1 MQESK
6 KMDMNLNSIPD
17 PGEFEEAH
25 HKVVGTLPWDA
36 HEVNSYARENGFDQE
51 SFSIPDE
58 LDKEGWRNFPQDR
71 PKGVPIVPK
80 IGGRKNYMDFQQ
92 HSNVARPKDVI
103 EKYRDKGVG
112 NKF

>member
-6 KMDMNLNSIPD
+6 KMDRNLNSIPD

-36 HEVNSYARENGFDQE
+36 HEVNGYARENGFDQE

-58 LDKEGWRNFPQDR
+58 LDKEGWRNYRLDR

-80 IGGRKNYMDFQQ
+80 ISGRKDSMDFQR
-92 HSNVARPKDVI
+92 HSNVAQPKDLI
-103 EKYRDKGVG
+103 EKYRDKNVG
-112 NKF
+112 TKI

>member
-6 KMDMNLNSIPD
+6 YMDRNLNSIPD
-17 PGEFEEAH
+17 PDDFEDAH

-36 HEVNSYARENGFDQE
+36 HEVNGYARENGFDQE

-58 LDKEGWRNFPQDR
+58 LDKEGWRNSPQDR

-80 IGGRKNYMDFQQ
+80 ISGRKDSMDFQR
-92 HSNVARPKDVI
+92 HSNVAQPKDLI
-103 EKYRDKGVG
+103 EKYRDKNVG
-112 NKF
+112 TKI